1 VNNSFARHFRAVG
14 LFILVNLAYNT
25 PMKLKTTRF
34 IIRLLLRLLTRVE
47 VRGREN
53 IPTTGNFIIACNH
66 LGLVDAFMPFYVLDH
81 NNLVL
86 LVGEKW
92 EKVAILRWLGKQL
105 NFIFVDR
112 FNPDLKAIREVISR
126 MKQGEVLVI
135 TPEGTRSKVGH
146 LIEGKQGVSYLAAK
160 LGYPILPGGITGSF
174 DPIFFGQLKR
184 LKRPHVIITIGPMFN
199 LPPLPSESQ
208 GRDEALKRDTD
219 EIMCRI
225 AALLPEEYR
234 GVYAD
239 HPRLKELLQE
249 TGAAGPSTALR
260 TG

>member
-1 VNNSFARHFRAVG
+1 LS
-14 LFILVNLAYNT
+14 YNKH
-25 PMKLKTTRF
+25 MKLKTTRF
-34 IIRLLLRLLTRVE
+34 IIRFLLRLLTRIE
-47 VRGREN
+47 VRGLEN
-53 IPTTGNFIIACNH
+53 VPVSGNFVIACNH
-66 LGLVDAFMPFYVLDH
+66 LGLVDALIPFYILDN

-105 NFIFVDR
+105 NFLFVDR
-112 FNPDLKAIREVISR
+112 FNPDLKAIRELISR

-146 LIEGKQGVSYLAAK
+146 LIDGKKGVSYLAAK
-160 LGYPILPGGITGSF
+160 LGYPILPAGVTGSF
-174 DPIFFGQLKR
+174 DPLFFGQLKR
-184 LKRPHVIITIGPMFN
+184 LKRPHVTVNVGTSFR
-199 LPPLPSESQ
+199 LPPLPFESQ
-208 GRDEALKRDTD
+208 ERDEALQRDTD

-225 AALLPEEYR
+225 AAILPEEFR

-249 TGAAGPSTALR
+249 NGATG
-260 TG
+260 

>member
-1 VNNSFARHFRAVG
+1 
-14 LFILVNLAYNT
+14 
-25 PMKLKTTRF
+25 MKLKTTRF

-47 VRGREN
+47 VLGKEN
-53 IPTTGNFIIACNH
+53 IPTSGNFVIACNH
-66 LGLVDAFMPFYVLDH
+66 LGLVDALIPFYVLNN

-126 MKQGEVLVI
+126 MKKGEVLVI

-160 LGYPILPGGITGSF
+160 LGYPILPAAITGSF
-174 DPIFFGQLKR
+174 DPLFFGQLKR
-184 LKRPHVIITIGPMFN
+184 LKRPHMTVNVGPTFG

-208 GRDEALKRDTD
+208 GRDETLQHDTD

-225 AALLPEEYR
+225 ASLLPGEFR

-249 TGAAGPSTALR
+249 TGAAR
-260 TG
+260 